1 VANGQNFTG
10 EILHFHVV
18 RARVTGVGILDLQLN
33 SLDDV
38 NQSVLPS
45 MTLAAS
51 TNREPT
57 VLANFRDQRGQL
69 EFSVDTINEYFIIS
83 KFVIFIKPIATGYP
97 Q

>member
-1 VANGQNFTG
+1 MANFSG

-18 RARVTGVGILDLQLN
+18 RTRVVGSGNLDLELR

-38 NQSVLPS
+38 NTSTLTPIS
-45 MTLAAS
+45 MVAS

-57 VLANFRDQRGQL
+57 VLANFKDQRGQL
-69 EFSVDTINEYFIIS
+69 RFSVNAIDEYFTIS
-83 KFVIFIKPIATGYP
+83 KITIFIKPIATGYP